1 MIIYSGYS
9 SQFQTATDILCMN
22 VDFLQ
27 YSSKWR
33 RVYIIY
39 LLINLVKTTRYS
51 FYCNYIKSK

>member
-39 LLINLVKTTRYS
+39 YLFID
-51 FYCNYIKSK
+51 